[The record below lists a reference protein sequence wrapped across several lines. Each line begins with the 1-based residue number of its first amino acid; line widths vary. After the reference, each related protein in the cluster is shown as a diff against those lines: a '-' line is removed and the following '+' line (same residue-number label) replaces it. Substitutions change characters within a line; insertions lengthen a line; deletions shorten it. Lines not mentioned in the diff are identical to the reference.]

1 MNIEIERRFF
11 VNSLKFKDLIFEKSL
26 QITQY
31 YLDEYLYDDSILE
44 IHGQRITF
52 GDTMFHQ
59 AKVWRLRKIADEFW
73 LSGKSEKI
81 NSIALEFEKR
91 ISEYEYNKIKQNLTV
106 KPIKK
111 TRHHCKNGE
120 HLWEIDV
127 FEEGLSPLIIAE
139 IELDNKDEDFDIPS
153 WVEREITNEKQWS
166 NAQLFSKINP

>member
-26 QITQY
+26 HITQY

-81 NSIALEFEKR
+81 DSIALEFEKK
-91 ISEYEYNKIKQNLTV
+91 ISENEYN
-106 KPIKK
+106 
-111 TRHHCKNGE
+111 
-120 HLWEIDV
+120 
-127 FEEGLSPLIIAE
+127 
-139 IELDNKDEDFDIPS
+139 ED
-153 WVEREITNEKQWS
+153 
-166 NAQLFSKINP
+166 